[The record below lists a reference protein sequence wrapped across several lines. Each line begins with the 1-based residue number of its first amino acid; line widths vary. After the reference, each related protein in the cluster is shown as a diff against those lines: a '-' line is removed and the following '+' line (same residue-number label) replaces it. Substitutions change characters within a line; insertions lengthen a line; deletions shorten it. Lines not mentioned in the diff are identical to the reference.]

1 MALRNPEQLEHLKE
15 EPLVIQTVP
24 TRLTYQ
30 RNCNSS
36 FLHYLMQL
44 LRILKVL
51 RQDILP
57 VITLEEMEVVITQ
70 LNIKQLNVNVSS
82 TIQFKEKA

>member
-1 MALRNPEQLEHLKE
+1 VALRNPAQLEHLKE
-15 EPLVIQTVP
+15 ELLVIQTVP
-24 TRLTYQ
+24 TRLTSQ
-30 RNCNSS
+30 QNCNSS
-36 FLHYLMQL
+36 FLPYLMQQ

-70 LNIKQLNVNVSS
+70 LSIRQHNVNASS